1 MTIGLIAHNEYTVI
15 LTCIYTGRG
24 ALMKVYVLIN
34 IRTGEVYDVIR
45 QLKKISQIK
54 EVNMTF
60 GPYDA
65 VAVVESTDIDDLAR
79 ILASAIQPIPGVEKT
94 LTCLAVEI

>member
-1 MTIGLIAHNEYTVI
+1 
-15 LTCIYTGRG
+15 
-24 ALMKVYVLIN
+24 MKAYILIN
-34 IRTGEVYDVIR
+34 VRTGEIPDVVR
-45 QLKKISQIK
+45 QMKKIEQVI

-65 VAVVESTDIDDLAR
+65 VAIVESRDINDLGQ
-79 ILASAIQPIPGVEKT
+79 ILASSIQPIPGVEET